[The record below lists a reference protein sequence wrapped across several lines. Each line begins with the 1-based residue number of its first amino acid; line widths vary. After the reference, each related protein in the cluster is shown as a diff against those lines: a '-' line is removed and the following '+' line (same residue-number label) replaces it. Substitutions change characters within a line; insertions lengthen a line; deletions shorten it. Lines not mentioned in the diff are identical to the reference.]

1 MKNNNRETLLIIDS
15 YALIFRSYFA
25 LERMQMRASK
35 TNEPTWAVYGYFKTL
50 FSIIEEMN
58 PNYLIAAW
66 DARGKTFRE
75 QIDSRYKQNRP
86 PAPDDLPIQIKRVE
100 DVLSVMK
107 IPRIEQAGYEAD
119 DVIGTLARQA
129 SKKDITVKIVTLDK
143 DLLQLIDEN
152 INVKLIRPFQGD
164 MLLYDEQTFINKYG
178 FGPLQLIDY
187 KAIVGDPSD
196 NYKGVKGIGD
206 KGAKKLIN
214 SWETIENIYLNIDK
228 VEPPRIQKLL
238 SENRHQ
244 AEIAK
249 QLATIECQIP
259 NLTLDLKSAKY
270 GMHLYSDVEEK
281 FNELEFY
288 SLIEKLPDNKNAN
301 LNVNN
306 AKLINN
312 EVLIIN
318 DQNIKEFFIKIE
330 NSKIL
335 ALLPLIERDENNQDC
350 LIGIGFSYG
359 GDKEYY
365 LSINQNNNNGEFD
378 DGSIKILKK
387 VVQKISNFDDITLV
401 THDAKKLITILES
414 IVSLFLVNISF
425 DTLLA
430 DYLLGFT
437 NSTLDNLVIREVS
450 SDIKTEENFF
460 GKGKNKIVA
469 KNKTLEE
476 LSSFIAFRA
485 SYLLVIRSNLIKSL
499 TAIDL
504 LDIFYEVDMPH
515 LIVLA
520 KMESEGVNVNISTL
534 KQLSLKL
541 NKRTL
546 KIEKNIF
553 DHAGHKFLISSP
565 KQLASVLFEE
575 MHLPK
580 TKKNKTSWATDAQ
593 SLDQLSKIH
602 PIISEIKE
610 WRELMKI
617 KTTYA
622 DSLPAQVSKIT
633 GKIHTVFSQS
643 STTTGRLTSNDPNL
657 QNIPVRSELGREIR
671 NAFISSSEEKNN
683 LVSFDYSQIELRVLA
698 HLSKDEALVQSFID
712 MRDVHT
718 ETAAKIYNISNLEVN
733 QEQRRYAKVF
743 NFGIIYGLS
752 AHGLMQ
758 RQNITRDEAEELIA
772 NYFIAYPGVDAW
784 RKQIIQDARES
795 GFVETLLGRRRY
807 IPNINAHNKNL
818 QLAAERIAINM
829 PVQGT
834 AADII
839 KQAMN
844 DIYKEMITLKNRGLK
859 SKLLLQIHDELIF
872 DVPDDEIDEITL
884 LAHRLMPSMILDVPL
899 IIERKMGKSWG
910 AMSALD

>member
-25 LERMQMRASK
+25 LERMQMRISK
-35 TNEPTWAVYGYFKTL
+35 SNEPTWAVYGYFKTL
-50 FSIIEEMN
+50 FSIIEDMK
-58 PNYLIAAW
+58 PSYLIAAW
-66 DARGKTFRE
+66 DARGKTFRDA
-75 QIDSRYKQNRP
+75 IDSRYKQNRP

-129 SKKDITVKIVTLDK
+129 SKKDIDVKIVTLDK

-152 INVKLIRPFQGD
+152 INVKLIRPYQGD

-178 FGPLQLIDY
+178 FNPLQLIDY

-196 NYKGVKGIGD
+196 NIKGVKGIGD

-214 SWETIENIYLNIDK
+214 SWQTIENIYLNIDK
-228 VEPPRIQKLL
+228 IEPPRIQKLL
-238 SENRHQ
+238 SEDKYQ

-249 QLATIECQIP
+249 QLATIECKIP
-259 NLTLDLKSAKY
+259 NLKLDLKSAKY
-270 GMHLYSDVEEK
+270 GMHVYSDVEEK

-288 SLIEKLPDNKNAN
+288 SLIEKLPDNKHAS
-301 LNVNN
+301 LNVKNT
-306 AKLINN
+306 KPINN
-312 EVLIIN
+312 EVLIID
-318 DQNIKEFFIKIE
+318 DQNIKEFFSKIE

-335 ALLPLIERDENNQDC
+335 SLLPLIERDENNQDC

-365 LSINQNNNNGEFD
+365 LSINQNKNDEKLD
-378 DGSIKILKK
+378 DGSIKILNQ
-387 VVQKISNFDDITLV
+387 VVQKISNFEDITLV
-401 THDAKKLITILES
+401 THDAKKLIRILQS
-414 IVSLFLVNISF
+414 IVSLLLVNISF

-437 NSTLDNLVIREVS
+437 NSTLDNLVIREVN
-450 SDIKTEENFF
+450 SDIQTEENFF

-476 LSSFIAFRA
+476 LSNFISSRA
-485 SYLLVIRSNLIKSL
+485 SYLLLVRSKLIKSL
-499 TAIDL
+499 SAIDL

-520 KMESEGVNVNISTL
+520 KMEAEGVNVDIDIL
-534 KQLSLKL
+534 KKLSLKI
-541 NKRTL
+541 NERTV

-553 DHAGHKFLISSP
+553 DHAGHEFLISSP
-565 KQLASVLFEE
+565 KQLAAVLFEE

-580 TKKNKTSWATDAQ
+580 TRKNKTSWATDAQ
-593 SLDQLSKIH
+593 SLEQLSKIH

-610 WRELMKI
+610 WRELMKL

-622 DSLPAQVSKIT
+622 DSLPAQVSNIT

-671 NAFISSSEEKNN
+671 NAFISSSGEKNN

-698 HLSKDEALVQSFID
+698 HLSKDEALVQSFIE

-758 RQNITRDEAEELIA
+758 RQNITRVEAEELIV

-807 IPNINAHNKNL
+807 ISNINSQNKNL
-818 QLAAERIAINM
+818 QLA
-829 PVQGT
+829 
-834 AADII
+834 
-839 KQAMN
+839 
-844 DIYKEMITLKNRGLK
+844 
-859 SKLLLQIHDELIF
+859 S
-872 DVPDDEIDEITL
+872 
-884 LAHRLMPSMILDVPL
+884 
-899 IIERKMGKSWG
+899 
-910 AMSALD
+910 